1 MGMAASVAKS
11 ETHVPKWRRVDPPAL
26 SAILSAALEAFYEN
40 GFHGASVRDIS
51 QRVGVT
57 IPTLYYH
64 HKNKEGLLLAL
75 LEYSTSDVVA
85 RAHAASAAG
94 GEEPIQKLANVIEA
108 IVLPMTI
115 RSRLAAVEG
124 EVRYLSPENRLRY
137 RVVRKGIE
145 DVVLGIVDD
154 GQARGVFQV
163 IDSRET
169 TRAMLAMCQAI
180 PRWYDA
186 DGPLSPETVAQKYVE
201 IALTMVGCA
210 SEAASFSAG
219 IAPQKIRRTQRS

>member
-1 MGMAASVAKS
+1 MVAASDTKS
-11 ETHVPKWRRVDPPAL
+11 AVGVPSWRRVEPPEL
-26 SAILSAALEAFYEN
+26 SAILSAALDAFHEN

-57 IPTLYYH
+57 LPTLYYH

-75 LEYSTSDVVA
+75 LEYSTGDVLA

-94 GEEPIQKLANVIEA
+94 GDDPTRKLANVIEA
-108 IVLPMTI
+108 IVLPMVI
-115 RSRLAAVEG
+115 RSRLAALEG

-145 DVVLGIVDD
+145 EVVLEIVED
-154 GQARGVFQV
+154 GNARGVFHV
-163 IDSRET
+163 IDPAET
-169 TRAMLAMCQAI
+169 TRAMLSMCQAI
-180 PRWYDA
+180 PRWYDPA
-186 DGPLSPETVAQKYVE
+186 GPLTPDMVASKYVE

-210 SEAASFSAG
+210 LAASG
-219 IAPQKIRRTQRS
+219 PRKTQRTRRS